1 MGTALMDKKD
11 LTYAGLFVCVVIAY
25 CIFLAPNGYEEWDT
39 GFISGLAWRMVNGE
53 SIYADFIYTKPP
65 VTPTLAALYLKI
77 LPQTGQF
84 YFIRCINYTLF
95 AIQTLLTV
103 FAVNAVYPLKKAGIN
118 PWGLAIV
125 GFAVSY
131 LNISPYPWYTEDG
144 LLFAAAA
151 LFAKTYPKK
160 SGAGQLFLVALLAL
174 LSALSKQ
181 SFYPVPILF
190 AIWILLENG
199 RKPALI
205 YAAWTVVLVG
215 LFLYIIARITTL
227 SNFFSMISG
236 QTHLADLFMSGCY
249 GYFEK
254 NFLIYC
260 IIAFIVVALSFIKRK
275 DAPFI
280 KVTTRIIYLQFIAG
294 IVLLFAGEAPR
305 GSMIVFTA
313 CACAVLYNFFHLKK
327 TINQLLLPAML
338 MAIGWCASIS
348 WGYPYPVFCST
359 GLILAFL
366 LLMQWDIPVI
376 RKQYLTLVGFAVFAA
391 GLAYNWTPYRQA
403 PLPEVTSDMGTISPK
418 LKYIKADKPT
428 FDRFMELKGLVAKY
442 GPNYIVTTNY
452 PGAHY
457 LFNTHNPLPADW
469 MINSEYSFR
478 LREMVAIASKSGA
491 YIFLE
496 KNYNPTFDKERLK
509 YKNYSYFSQ
518 YIKDHGKP
526 VEILPNFTVYN
537 SRDLYDALPKAA
549 AH

>member
-1 MGTALMDKKD
+1 MEKVLADKKS
-11 LTYAGLFVCVVIAY
+11 LIYAALFVAVVVCY

-53 SIYADFIYTKPP
+53 NIYADFIYTKPP
-65 VTPTLAALYLKI
+65 VTPALAALYLKI
-77 LPQTGQF
+77 LPELGQF
-84 YFIRCINYTLF
+84 YFIRCINYCLF
-95 AIQTLLTV
+95 ALQTLLTV
-103 FAVNAVYPLKKAGIN
+103 FAANAVYPLRNAGIN
-118 PWGLAIV
+118 PWGLAIA

-131 LNISPYPWYTEDG
+131 LNVSPYPWYTEDG

-151 LFAKTYPKK
+151 LFAKTFSKK
-160 SGAGQLFLVALLAL
+160 NGSGQLSFVALFAL

-190 AIWILLENG
+190 GLWVVLENG

-205 YAAWTVVLVG
+205 YIAWLGVLVG
-215 LFLYIIARITTL
+215 IFLFTITQITSL

-249 GYFEK
+249 GYLEK

-260 IIAFIVVALSFIKRK
+260 AIAVVTALPLIVRQREASVSKIVISIIF
-275 DAPFI
+275 
-280 KVTTRIIYLQFIAG
+280 LQFVAG
-294 IVLLFAGEAPR
+294 IILLFSAEAPR

-327 TINQLLLPAML
+327 DIKELLLPLML

-348 WGYPYPVFCST
+348 WGYPYPIFCST

-366 LLMQWDIPVI
+366 LLMKGDIPVI
-376 RKQYLTLVGFAVFAA
+376 KKKYLTPFGFAVFAA
-391 GLAYNWTPYRQA
+391 GLAYNWIPYRQA
-403 PLPEVTSDMGTISPK
+403 PLPQVTSDMGTISPK

-428 FDRFMELKGLVAKY
+428 FDRFMELKGLVGKY

-478 LREMVAIASKSGA
+478 LREMVAIAAESGA

-537 SRDLYDALPKAA
+537 SRDLYDALPQAA